1 MNKEGKV
8 VTNPKE
14 KKTIILEHFKNRLR
28 KRPAKQEVKEI
39 ITLGEQL
46 FQKRYKHAKGV
57 KSPEFSMTELEFTL
71 KSLTTGK
78 SRDPE
83 FLKCDIFKEN
93 VIGDDLK
100 LSILMMLNKMKEKS
114 YIPPCFKVANITM
127 LHKKKNKLDLTN
139 WRGIFVT
146 SVLRTILMKMVHNRT
161 YEIVAQN
168 MTDSQIRAR
177 KQKSVRN
184 HVFVLNSIF
193 SDVLSSGKKNSC
205 GS

>member
-8 VTNPKE
+8 ITNPKE

-28 KRPAKQEVKEI
+28 KRPAKEEVNEI

-114 YIPPCFKVANITM
+114 YIPASFKVA
-127 LHKKKNKLDLTN
+127 K
-139 WRGIFVT
+139 
-146 SVLRTILMKMVHNRT
+146 
-161 YEIVAQN
+161 
-168 MTDSQIRAR
+168 
-177 KQKSVRN
+177 VRFFKISKFY
-184 HVFVLNSIF
+184 VFR
-193 SDVLSSGKKNSC
+193 
-205 GS
+205 